1 VKQIKAMYAP
11 SNFSF
16 GFARA
21 TVPIMFESSLSIH
34 PDGSIMM
41 R

>member
-1 VKQIKAMYAP
+1 MDAT
-11 SNFSF
+11 SNFNF

-34 PDGSIMM
+34 PEGSIMM